1 MDYRRKYLRR
11 LANQNQPNQ
20 NDEKTNSNKIEENN
34 IPRKPEQ
41 NIQNIYLQRLLVKN
55 ANSPTSASSINI
67 SSVNKNLP
75 SFATNIRDILTTEEN
90 KQKAIKYVIH
100 KRNDLG
106 SRSPLSSDNEQPESN
121 PVLSNNYYTNSRNLY
136 ENYGSNRNDVNNNKN
151 NIDNK
156 TAYPH
161 YYARRNKNFSNA
173 PQENNNQNLKNENN
187 NNGEENNTFMKKRF
201 QVSASAKNI
210 IINNNDNEPKDQHN
224 NTIYFRRNKLNSQ
237 NINDNNNVDNNNKS
251 VSKDKNDKNPPR
263 HKYLR
268 YSKNNDNEQN
278 DQNPINKELIKQ
290 KDKKISS
297 IPINLKTGYNSYEK
311 QEETSHYNYDI
322 KVNRKRSKDFEE
334 KKKI

>member
-136 ENYGSNRNDVNNNKN
+136 ENYESNRNDVNNNKN

-161 YYARRNKNFSNA
+161 YYARRNKNFSNV
-173 PQENNNQNLKNENN
+173 PQENNNNNQNLKNENN

-210 IINNNDNEPKDQHN
+210 IINNNENEPKDQHN

-237 NINDNNNVDNNNKS
+237 NINDNNNVDNNN
-251 VSKDKNDKNPPR
+251 
-263 HKYLR
+263 
-268 YSKNNDNEQN
+268 
-278 DQNPINKELIKQ
+278 NK
-290 KDKKISS
+290 
-297 IPINLKTGYNSYEK
+297 
-311 QEETSHYNYDI
+311 
-322 KVNRKRSKDFEE
+322 
-334 KKKI
+334 